1 MSGPR
6 VKPDRTALACARQ
19 VVVDPRALT
28 VQRR

>member
-1 MSGPR
+1 MSGHR

-19 VVVDPRALT
+19 VVDPRALT